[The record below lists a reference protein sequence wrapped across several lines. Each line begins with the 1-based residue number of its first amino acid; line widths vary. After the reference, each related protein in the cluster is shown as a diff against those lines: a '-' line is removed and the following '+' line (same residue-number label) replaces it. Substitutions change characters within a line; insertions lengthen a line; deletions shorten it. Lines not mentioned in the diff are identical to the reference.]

1 MIRVVKKNLD
11 TGEIEIETPISMS
24 DFELSIMKCS
34 AFGTLQKD
42 FAGYSIS
49 VTFSCREA
57 LDEMELYPGLEFY
70 PDRFV
75 IAKYYKDIGRFSS
88 YEYYLDIN
96 GKSYYY
102 KDLLEHWA
110 EVMTIVDG
118 EIAEANLKEIT
129 E

>member
-1 MIRVVKKNLD
+1 MIRVVNKNLD

-24 DFELSIMKCS
+24 DFELSIMKCTEF
-34 AFGTLQKD
+34 ATIQKD

-49 VTFSCREA
+49 VTFRCREA
-57 LDEMELYPGLEFY
+57 VEEEDLYPEQ
-70 PDRFV
+70 FV
-75 IAKYYKDIGRFSS
+75 IANYYRDIGRFSS

-110 EVMTIVDG
+110 EVVTIVDG
-118 EIAEANLKEIT
+118 EIVEANLKEIT

>member
-1 MIRVVKKNLD
+1 MIRVINKNLD
-11 TGEIEIETPISMS
+11 TGEIEIQTPVSMS
-24 DFELSIMKCS
+24 DFKLAIMKCTE
-34 AFGTLQKD
+34 FGTFQKD

-49 VTFSCREA
+49 VMFRCCETLEET
-57 LDEMELYPGLEFY
+57 DLYPEQ
-70 PDRFV
+70 V
-75 IAKYYKDIGRFSS
+75 IIENYYRDIGRFSS

-110 EVMTIVDG
+110 EVVTIVDG
-118 EIAEANLKEIT
+118 EIVEANLKEIT

>member
-1 MIRVVKKNLD
+1 MIRVVNKNLD
-11 TGEIEIETPISMS
+11 TGEIEIETPVSMS
-24 DFELSIMKCS
+24 DFKLSRMKCVK
-34 AFGTLQKD
+34 FDTLQKD

-49 VTFSCREA
+49 VMFRCRKAVEEE
-57 LDEMELYPGLEFY
+57 DLYPEQ
-70 PDRFV
+70 FV
-75 IAKYYKDIGRFSS
+75 IAKYYRDIGRFSS

-110 EVMTIVDG
+110 EIVTIVDG
-118 EIAEANLKEIT
+118 EIVEANLKEIT

>member
-1 MIRVVKKNLD
+1 MIRVVNKNLD

-24 DFELSIMKCS
+24 DFELSIMKRTK
-34 AFGTLQKD
+34 FDTIQKD

-49 VTFSCREA
+49 VIFLCREA
-57 LDEMELYPGLEFY
+57 VEEEDYPEQ
-70 PDRFV
+70 FV
-75 IAKYYKDIGRFSS
+75 IAKYYRDIGRFSS

-102 KDLLEHWA
+102 KDILEHWA
-110 EVMTIVDG
+110 EIMTIVDG
-118 EIAEANLKEIT
+118 EIVEANLEEIT

>member
-1 MIRVVKKNLD
+1 MIRVINKNLD

-24 DFELSIMKCS
+24 DFELSIMKCTK
-34 AFGTLQKD
+34 FDTIQKD

-49 VTFSCREA
+49 VIFRCCEA
-57 LDEMELYPGLEFY
+57 VEEDDYPEQ
-70 PDRFV
+70 FV
-75 IAKYYKDIGRFSS
+75 IAKYYRDIGRFSS

-102 KDLLEHWA
+102 KDILEHWA
-110 EVMTIVDG
+110 EVVTIVDS
-118 EIAEANLKEIT
+118 EIVEANLKEIT

>member
-1 MIRVVKKNLD
+1 MIRVINKNLD

-24 DFELSIMKCS
+24 DFELSIMKCTE
-34 AFGTLQKD
+34 FDTIQKD

-49 VTFSCREA
+49 VIFCCCETVKEE
-57 LDEMELYPGLEFY
+57 DYPEQ
-70 PDRFV
+70 FV
-75 IAKYYKDIGRFSS
+75 IAKYYRDIGRFSS

-102 KDLLEHWA
+102 KDILEHWA
-110 EVMTIVDG
+110 EVVSIVDG
-118 EIAEANLKEIT
+118 EIVEANLKEIT

>member
-1 MIRVVKKNLD
+1 MIRVVNKNLD

-24 DFELSIMKCS
+24 DFELSIMKCTEF
-34 AFGTLQKD
+34 ATIQKD

-49 VTFSCREA
+49 VMFRCREA
-57 LDEMELYPGLEFY
+57 LEVKDLYPE
-70 PDRFV
+70 RFV
-75 IAKYYKDIGRFSS
+75 VADCYRDIGRFRT

-110 EVMTIVDG
+110 EVVTIIDS
-118 EIAEANLKEIT
+118 EIIEANLKEIT